1 MLKRNVKND
10 SETQS
15 QMRQLLK
22 QARQQTVG
30 DGRQQAE
37 LMRQVRETKEQLHH
51 QPLQER
57 RSSQAPAQLSVGEL
71 VRVVA
76 LDAEAVVQRISG
88 SNIELSL
95 KGKVMRVSLSALEA
109 YEPRRFAEAKKQTV
123 VHGRGTGALRQ
134 AIRDLLAQHRAV
146 TAFHAADN
154 AQGGNAITEIELG
167 N

>member
-1 MLKRNVKND
+1 M
-10 SETQS
+10 
-15 QMRQLLK
+15 
-22 QARQQTVG
+22 
-30 DGRQQAE
+30 
-37 LMRQVRETKEQLHH
+37 
-51 QPLQER
+51 
-57 RSSQAPAQLSVGEL
+57 
-71 VRVVA
+71 VA

-95 KGKVMRVSLSALEA
+95 KGKVMRVSLAALEA
-109 YEPRRFAEAKKQTV
+109 YEPRRFAETKKQTTSARSHIERPQFNPRLEVVGLRVEDALPLVEQLIDDALLHSWKDISV